1 MLWVIERDPSESPE
15 QPVRSKFWNSSA
27 LPIHIIS
34 HVHPRRRPLKTA
46 VPSLPSSS
54 DRQDSA
60 SPCPSMR
67 LRKAETFHS
76 PTSPSEDR
84 DPVLSI
90 PSLPRRS
97 PTCLRSLEAIAA
109 GEQRMAGILDRFNL
123 DSLSAS
129 TKTHDDDLPV
139 PRGILQ
145 AHVGRTDAMDT
156 LPVRTHGLLSP
167 PMDQPEKAPRHRQQ
181 LSDSGLGSSI
191 SSSAA
196 LYPSGRCGQVK
207 AGHMSV
213 EGWKRGSTE
222 SFKMQQSAITSS
234 ISSDITA
241 PERSQLSLSACKRI
255 ERYVLIPIL
264 KEDKLKPF
272 HDLVKSVPQRIANK
286 EIACLR
292 DLEKTL
298 LWLAPQFS
306 RFSKA
311 SYLGFCEFS
320 IQCIHTA
327 VGHLNDREQRL
338 PTDRPY
344 TNGYFLDLVA
354 QIRQYA
360 AMMAASRER
369 ARARRASAQPSE
381 EVNDDHAG
389 ERLTLEGGL
398 SQNGRPAELVC
409 HKDGKAVSLR
419 TGKPYEENSVPTFK
433 RSLSTETLDDGVV
446 RSMARRKKNAPP
458 MDINQKCKDCDKVFK
473 RPCDLTKH
481 EKTHSRPWKCSEPSC
496 KYFELGWPTE
506 KERDR
511 HVNDKHS
518 TTPALYKC
526 SFSPCTYQSKRES
539 NCKQHMEKA
548 HGWVYVRSKNNGKTG
563 KKGSTP
569 SSIPQTPSVP
579 QTPNMAT
586 PISNLTD
593 HLPTPMTGPAP
604 SPFEPVMSY
613 PIDPP
618 FSFADPPSAS
628 NEDFQLFPDNS
639 PYEDPTGAG
648 LDDFGPFTSSDF
660 EAFRAQLEAAP
671 RNELLQP
678 TDIHR
683 PSFDSTGTATDSMGA
698 PGIFDDSPLT
708 STDSS
713 INFDI
718 DWSNISS
725 GNMDGDFTAMNM
737 QLLTPDG
744 SVEAHGMNSFSRN
757 PSICNASPLMPQ
769 ECKISSLSPG
779 GQGNLMLYSP
789 YSSNVDTAFTD
800 LYNCGWSEKPMNDFT
815 LYENGANAGGNFA
828 GGAARPY
835 DLHTAH
841 ESNQMFPP
849 LNTANNERLG
859 DHSWAGQCFATS
871 NFNNGMMDLDDYL
884 G

>member
-1 MLWVIERDPSESPE
+1 M
-15 QPVRSKFWNSSA
+15 SA
-27 LPIHIIS
+27 PQAQQS

-54 DRQDSA
+54 DSQDPT
-60 SPCPSMR
+60 SPCPPSMR

-97 PTCLRSLEAIAA
+97 PTCPRSLEAIAA
-109 GEQRMAGILDRFNL
+109 GEQRMAGILDRFDL
-123 DSLSAS
+123 GSLSTS
-129 TKTHDDDLPV
+129 TKPHDDDLPV

-145 AHVGRTDAMDT
+145 AHVGRTDAMDMRPDT
-156 LPVRTHGLLSP
+156 TQVNRTHGLLSP
-167 PMDQPEKAPRHRQQ
+167 PMDQPEKFPRHRPQ

-196 LYPSGRCGQVK
+196 LHASGRSGQVK

-213 EGWKRGSTE
+213 DSLKRGSTE
-222 SFKMQQSAITSS
+222 TYKTQSAITGS
-234 ISSDITA
+234 ISSDITS
-241 PERSQLSLSACKRI
+241 PQRFQLSMTACKKI
-255 ERYVLIPIL
+255 ERLILVPIL

-272 HDLVKSVPQRIANK
+272 HALVKSVPQRIASK

-298 LWLAPQFS
+298 LWLAP
-306 RFSKA
+306 A

-327 VGHLNDREQRL
+327 VSHLNDREQRL

-369 ARARRASAQPSE
+369 ARARRASTQPSE
-381 EVNDDHAG
+381 EVNGDHDG

-409 HKDGKAVSLR
+409 HKDGKAISLR
-419 TGKPYEENSVPTFK
+419 TGEPYEDNAVPAFK
-433 RSLSTETLDDGVV
+433 RSLSTESLDDGVI

-496 KYFELGWPTE
+496 KYFEVGWPTE

-518 TTPALYKC
+518 SAPALYKC
-526 SFSPCTYQSKRES
+526 SFAPCTYQSKRES

-548 HGWVYVRSKNNGKTG
+548 HGWVYVRSKNNGKTV

-569 SSIPQTPSVP
+569 SSIPQTPSLP
-579 QTPNMAT
+579 QTPAMPT
-586 PISNLTD
+586 PISNPTD
-593 HLPTPMTGPAP
+593 HLSTPMTGPAP
-604 SPFEPVMSY
+604 SPFEPVMGY
-613 PIDPP
+613 PSDPP
-618 FSFADPPSAS
+618 FSFVDPPSAS

-639 PYEDPTGAG
+639 TYGDQTSAG
-648 LDDFGPFTSSDF
+648 LDDFGPFTSEDF

-671 RNELLQP
+671 RNELLQA

-698 PGIFDDSPLT
+698 PGIFDASPLT

-718 DWSNISS
+718 DWSNIS
-725 GNMDGDFTAMNM
+725 GNMDGEYTTMNM

-744 SVEAHGMNSFSRN
+744 SVEAHAMNSFSRN
-757 PSICNASPLMPQ
+757 PSICNASPLAPQ

-789 YSSNVDTAFTD
+789 YSNHVDAAFPD
-800 LYNCGWSEKPMNDFT
+800 LYTCGWGDKPVNDFT
-815 LYENGANAGGNFA
+815 LYENGGRAGGNFA
-828 GGAARPY
+828 GAARPS
-835 DLHTAH
+835 DLHTVQ

-849 LNTANNERLG
+849 LNAANHERLG
-859 DHSWAGQCFATS
+859 DHAWAGRDFNSS